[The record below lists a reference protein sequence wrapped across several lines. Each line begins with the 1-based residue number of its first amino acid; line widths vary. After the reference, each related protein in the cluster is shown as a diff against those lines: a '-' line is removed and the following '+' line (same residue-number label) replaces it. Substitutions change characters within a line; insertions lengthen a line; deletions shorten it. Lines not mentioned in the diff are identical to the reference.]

1 MKHFLIV
8 LSVLLLSLKLKAQTT
23 DVELMTL
30 DIASKPYGDHD
41 SEMIV
46 IKPTV
51 GNFAKLLSLNE
62 VEFEEIM
69 KKYGYFEEN
78 SAGKYRAFWNG
89 SLTNFIETKCVNTFN
104 YNIIGNEVRFFL
116 YDDMQY
122 PVDAMSSLYRELK
135 PYYNQSKANSEG
147 NTVDYFV
154 FKGGEYVFQFFI
166 TDNGKMFD
174 VVAIRKHISE
184 FENK

>member
-1 MKHFLIV
+1 MKHFLFV
-8 LSVLLLSLKLKAQTT
+8 LSALLLSLNLNAQTI

-30 DIASKPYGDHD
+30 DIASKPYDD
-41 SEMIV
+41 YNREMVV

-51 GNFAKLLSLNE
+51 ENFAKLLSLNE
-62 VEFEEIM
+62 VEFEKIM

-89 SLTNFIETKCVNTFN
+89 GLDNFIYTKCVNTFN
-104 YNIIGNEVRFFL
+104 YNIIENEVRFFL
-116 YDDMQY
+116 SDDMQY
-122 PVDAMSSLYRELK
+122 PVDAMTSLYRELK
-135 PYYNQSKANSEG
+135 PYYNKSKLNSEG

-174 VVAIRKHISE
+174 VVAVRKHISE